1 MPRRRSATPT
11 LAADF
16 LVIGSG
22 VAGLRAAIGLSRNG
36 RVLVLTKGSP
46 AEGSSIY
53 AQGGVAVASEED
65 DIALHREDTLRA
77 GRGLCRPEAVQVLV
91 EEGPARVQELIRWGA
106 RFDRAGDGYALAREA
121 AHSRHRI
128 LRAGGD
134 ATGTEMVRVLLD
146 RARSLP
152 QIVWRDHH
160 FTIDLLLDAHGRCV
174 GALVLDESSGA
185 VKQVKAKAVV
195 LATGGAGQIYAR
207 TTNPPVATGDG
218 VAMAYRAG
226 AIVEDME
233 FVQFHPTAH

>member
-11 LAADF
+11 LPVADF

-22 VAGLRAAIGLSRNG
+22 VAGLRAAIGLSR
-36 RVLVLTKGSP
+36 
-46 AEGSSIY
+46 
-53 AQGGVAVASEED
+53 
-65 DIALHREDTLRA
+65 A
-77 GRGLCRPEAVQVLV
+77 GR
-91 EEGPARVQELIRWGA
+91 
-106 RFDRAGDGYALAREA
+106 
-121 AHSRHRI
+121 SRHRI

-146 RARSLP
+146 EARSLP
-152 QIVWRDHH
+152 QIAWRDHH
-160 FTIDLLLDAHGRCV
+160 FTIDLLLDAQRRCV

-218 VAMAYRAG
+218 IAMAYRAG

-233 FVQFHPTAH
+233 FVQFHPTALYLPATPQFLLTE